1 MTYLE
6 KWLNHN
12 VWDGED
18 RSGCKNDR
26 ANFNPDDLLELF
38 TDCHEDLELELNR
51 AQSELTRVSALTIE
65 LTEELTVAT
74 NVIEDRSSNEM
85 DDILASDCYW
95 SIAETIG
102 VQEGCSVVEAVA
114 AQIVQLKEANE
125 AIRLLSKDLQAESG
139 MQLLELYATDSDY
152 MLVQFAI
159 DRALKES

>member
-1 MTYLE
+1 MDYEDIDVMTQIEKLE
-6 KWLNHN
+6 SEIH
-12 VWDGED
+12 DMQ
-18 RSGCKNDR
+18 
-26 ANFNPDDLLELF
+26 
-38 TDCHEDLELELNR
+38 LELNR
-51 AQSELTRVSALTIE
+51 AQSELTRVNALTIE
-65 LTEELTVAT
+65 LTDELTVAT

-102 VQEGCSVVEAVA
+102 VQEGYSVVEAVT
-114 AQIVQLKEANE
+114 AQSAKLKEANE

-159 DRALKES
+159 ERALKELDK